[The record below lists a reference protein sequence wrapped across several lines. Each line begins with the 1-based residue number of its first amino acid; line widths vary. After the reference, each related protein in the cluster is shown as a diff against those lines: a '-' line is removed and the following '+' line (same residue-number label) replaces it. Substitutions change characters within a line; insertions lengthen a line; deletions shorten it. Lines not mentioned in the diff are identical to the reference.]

1 MSTDISVMVVPF
13 EKIFSTPNVYE
24 CPFFQRSYKWTKK
37 NIDKFVADLYQLQ
50 VDDDD
55 SVEHYLGAVV
65 VRPDRDAPIGLQ
77 DPIVWTV
84 IDGQQRL
91 ATTFLAILTLCEMLH
106 RAGVTTDDPAAC
118 ERASA
123 YVSKYLMVD
132 PTWPRGREPRVL
144 PTARDYADLIA
155 LLAMSPRRAG
165 VADDDRSRLRFSET
179 FIPVHGEIG
188 GPLGKAY
195 ATHVPKAIKKS
206 LGADASDP
214 DAIERMLSNLLRRM
228 KVIWVSVPLGADPYE
243 IFHNLNAEGQRL
255 THGEL
260 VKVSVF
266 QRFDKS
272 NVTAA
277 MDSEKA
283 WNSLIEVLGPSN
295 FEAFLFPY
303 ALCHDPQAKKR
314 ELIPALEAI
323 WRGMRMEPDAII
335 ADLQEH
341 AMLYRL
347 LTDDTVSIGAY
358 VANPRLAERVR
369 SMRASG
375 PPSSTY
381 PYLMLALRR
390 ADLDGAYGDDAA
402 RLFWSVESFLVR
414 RQFMG
419 IEPTGL
425 HTIFKSLWSWM
436 NDHVTGQ
443 TAEGF
448 WARVDENVNIKWVGD
463 ADFERAI
470 KEGNLYGR
478 RIQRFVL
485 SEFEQSHFGDISRDA
500 LGKMEIDHVA
510 PQKIEGTEWTKV
522 FPDPK
527 VYASLVNTWAN
538 LIPLMKSGDASNS
551 AKGRKN
557 WDEVKE
563 ILMHSIFQT
572 PKQLCLEPT
581 WDAHAIRRRS
591 ERLSEWAL
599 RRWPDVPAGNLPAE
613 PKDLATA
620 PTTLASPAQ
629 SSADGPTPKPTI
641 EEVLA
646 AGESQTVEFKSTA
659 RMNLH
664 TRQTDPGMERVI
676 VKAVCGFLNAEG
688 GSLLIGVNDDGDIL
702 GLGDDLSTLGKKN
715 NIDGY
720 ELHLRQ
726 LLDVNLSVTSAPTV
740 RISFPEVAGA
750 AICWVLVAP
759 SSQPVYAKAAKGSP
773 DGAEEFWVRVGNA
786 TKKLHAADLVHYQEE
801 HWA

>member
-1 MSTDISVMVVPF
+1 MSTEISVEVVPF
-13 EKIFSTPNVYE
+13 ERIFSNPHVYE
-24 CPFFQRSYKWTKK
+24 CPFVQRTYKWTKQ
-37 NIDKFVADLYQLQ
+37 NIDKFVADLYQLE
-50 VDDDD
+50 VDDGD

-65 VRPDRDAPIGLQ
+65 VRPKSDAPTGLQ
-77 DPIVWTV
+77 HPNVWTV
-84 IDGQQRL
+84 VDGQQRL
-91 ATTFLAILTLCEMLH
+91 MTTFLVILTLCEMLYQ
-106 RAGVTTDDPAAC
+106 AGVTTDDPAAC

-123 YVSKYLMVD
+123 YASKYLMLD
-132 PTWPRGREPRVL
+132 PAWPRGREPRVL
-144 PTARDYADLIA
+144 PTARDYADLIDV
-155 LLAMSPRRAG
+155 LAMSPRRAG
-165 VADDDRSRLRFSET
+165 VADDDDACLRFSKT
-179 FIPVHGEIG
+179 FIPVYGEVG
-188 GPLGKAY
+188 GRLAKAY
-195 ATHVPKAIKKS
+195 ATHVPKAIKQR
-206 LGADASDP
+206 LGDDGSDP
-214 DAIERMLSNLLRRM
+214 VAIERMLSNLLRRM
-228 KVIWVSVPLGADPYE
+228 KVIWVSVPPSADPYE

-260 VKVSVF
+260 VKVTVF

-277 MDSEKA
+277 QDSEEA
-283 WNSLIEVLGPSN
+283 WDSLIESLGPEN

-303 ALCHDPQAKKR
+303 ALCHDHQAKKR

-323 WRGMRMEPDAII
+323 WRGMEPDAII

-341 AMLYRL
+341 ATLYRL
-347 LTDDTVSIGAY
+347 LTDGTADIGTC

-381 PYLMLALRR
+381 PYLMLALQR
-390 ADLDGAYGDDAA
+390 AESDAAYGDVAA
-402 RLFWSVESFLVR
+402 RLFWSVESFLIR

-419 IEPTGL
+419 VEPTGL
-425 HTIFKSLWSWM
+425 HTLFKSLWSWE
-436 NDHVTGQ
+436 NDHATGQ

-448 WARVDENVNIKWVGD
+448 WARVDENVNIQWVGD
-463 ADFERAI
+463 ADFERAV
-470 KEGNLYGR
+470 KEGDLYGR
-478 RIQRFVL
+478 RIRRFVL
-485 SEFEQSHFGDISRDA
+485 SEFERSHFGDISHDA

-510 PQKIEGTEWTKV
+510 PQKIAGTEWTKV
-522 FPDPK
+522 FTDDK

-538 LIPLMKSGDASNS
+538 LIPLMKSGDTSNS

-557 WDEVKE
+557 WDEVRE

-572 PKQLCLEPT
+572 PKQLCSEPT

-599 RRWPDVPAGNLPAE
+599 RRWPDLPAGTLPTA

-620 PTTLASPAQ
+620 PTTLAAPAQ
-629 SSADGPTPKPTI
+629 SSADGPAPKPTI
-641 EEVLA
+641 EEVVA

-664 TRQTDPGMERVI
+664 TRQADPSMERVI

-688 GSLLIGVNDDGDIL
+688 GSLLIGVNDDGDII
-702 GLGDDLSTLGKKN
+702 GLGDDLSTLGKKK

-726 LLDVNLSVTSAPTV
+726 LLDEYLTVTSAHTV
-740 RISFPEVAGA
+740 TISFPEVGGA

-759 SSQPVYAKAAKGSP
+759 SSKPAYAKATKGSP

-786 TKKLHAADLVHYQEE
+786 TKQLHAANLVHYQKE